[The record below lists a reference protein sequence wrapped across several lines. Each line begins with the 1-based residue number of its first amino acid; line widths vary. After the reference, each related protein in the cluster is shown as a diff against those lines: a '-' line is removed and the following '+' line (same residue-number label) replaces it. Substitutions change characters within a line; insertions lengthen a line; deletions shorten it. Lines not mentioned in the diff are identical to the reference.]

1 MQFSRTT
8 YRRSISPRKAFT
20 LIELILV
27 IGIIVTIASLAIP
40 AVTRTLGRQSLKQG
54 ADRVRVAMGRARVE
68 AIRTGDVQALFYLPQ
83 GNWFNAARFS
93 QLPQQAE
100 IASREQSL
108 LNTRVYSGYE
118 DNVLPKGIRF
128 FAGDLEVDSRSVEAA
143 GDVSVS
149 SGTIQPVLFY
159 PDGTSQDATLY
170 LEDNR
175 QNRIAIV
182 LRGLSGSART
192 ATVNQ

>member
-1 MQFSRTT
+1 M
-8 YRRSISPRKAFT
+8 
-20 LIELILV
+20 
-27 IGIIVTIASLAIP
+27 
-40 AVTRTLGRQSLKQG
+40 
-54 ADRVRVAMGRARVE
+54 
-68 AIRTGDVQALFYLPQ
+68 
-83 GNWFNAARFS
+83 
-93 QLPQQAE
+93 
-100 IASREQSL
+100 
-108 LNTRVYSGYE
+108 NTRVYSGYE

-149 SGTIQPVLFY
+149 SGAIQPVLFY